1 MQTQSIQT
9 QQPNKPQ
16 PPKSAPLPNNDFK
29 QALALEFDR
38 APVCAA
44 PEQPAP
50 ASTGAKPPKNA
61 QAAKPAQNAGKANEA
76 NEANAGSEAG
86 KASGADAPA
95 SNEGA
100 AGTQAVTAQPPAS
113 DDADEGSEDATPA
126 ADPAAGMLAMLAAY
140 GQLAAAKADA
150 RAGLADTT
158 PGTDAAALKTDAAGK
173 GVTLADLA
181 ADARADK
188 AGADGTSALQ
198 DALAEKATAQSLKPD
213 AGAALSADRK
223 ATDFAAK
230 LAANAAASAADTVP
244 AGQPVAPAAQAF
256 AATVQAANAVASSQL
271 QARVGS
277 NAWEQQLGQKVV
289 WMVAGGDQS
298 ASLTL
303 NPPDLGPLQV
313 VLNVSNDSATATF
326 TAHQPETRQAIEN
339 ALPKLREMMSEAGIM
354 LGDASVSAGSQEQQQ
369 AFAEQARG
377 GGGGNG
383 RYGNGGDDGGTG
395 QQDENR
401 PVIRRTVL
409 GAVDT
414 FA

>member
-1 MQTQSIQT
+1 MQTQSIQN

-16 PPKSAPLPNNDFK
+16 APKSAPLPNNDFK
-29 QALALEFDR
+29 QALALEFER
-38 APVCAA
+38 SPVSTA

-50 ASTGAKPPKNA
+50 ASPQAKPPKNA
-61 QAAKPAQNAGKANEA
+61 QGAKPAQQPQNASQAND
-76 NEANAGSEAG
+76 AGEAG
-86 KASGADAPA
+86 QADAAKATNDA
-95 SNEGA
+95 SA
-100 AGTQAVTAQPPAS
+100 KPVTAQAPA
-113 DDADEGSEDATPA
+113 ADESTDTTEAVA
-126 ADPAAGMLAMLAAY
+126 VADPAAGMLAMLAAY
-140 GQLAAAKADA
+140 GQLATA
-150 RAGLADTT
+150 RAEPKAELPDT
-158 PGTDAAALKTDAAGK
+158 GTDANADAAALQAEGAGK

-181 ADARADK
+181 ADARTGKALAD
-188 AGADGTSALQ
+188 DTSGTSALQ
-198 DALAEKATAQSLKPD
+198 DALAEKASPQLLKPD
-213 AGAALSADRK
+213 AGATLADRK
-223 ATDFAAK
+223 AGDFAAK
-230 LAANAAASAADTVP
+230 LAASAADAAPV
-244 AGQPVAPAAQAF
+244 AQPVAQPAAQAL
-256 AATVQAANAVASSQL
+256 AATVQAANAAAASAL

-277 NAWEQQLGQKVV
+277 SAWEQQLGQKVV

-326 TAHQPETRQAIEN
+326 TAHQAETRQAIEN

-377 GGGGNG
+377 GGNG
-383 RYGNGGDDGGTG
+383 RYGNGGGDGSNDGSSG
-395 QQDENR
+395 PQDESR
-401 PVIRRTVL
+401 PVVRRTVL

>member
-1 MQTQSIQT
+1 MQTQSIQS

-16 PPKSAPLPNNDFK
+16 APKSAPLPNPDFK
-29 QALALEFDR
+29 NALALEMDR

-50 ASTGAKPPKNA
+50 APAQARPPKNA
-61 QAAKPAQNAGKANEA
+61 QGAKPAQQAQNAAQAGEASQAGQAEAPSGNEA
-76 NEANAGSEAG
+76 
-86 KASGADAPA
+86 
-95 SNEGA
+95 A
-100 AGTQAVTAQPPAS
+100 AGAQPVTDPARAQAQAS
-113 DDADEGSEDATPA
+113 DEAAETTEDTMPA

-140 GQLAAAKADA
+140 GQLARPEPKTELPDSA
-150 RAGLADTT
+150 T
-158 PGTDAAALKTDAAGK
+158 GTGADAAALQADAAGK
-173 GVTLADLA
+173 GGALADLA
-181 ADARADK
+181 ADARTGK
-188 AGADGTSALQ
+188 PQADGTAALR
-198 DALAEKATAQSLKPD
+198 DALSEQVSAQRLQPD
-213 AGAALSADRK
+213 AGTGLAGDEKAAA
-223 ATDFAAK
+223 FAAK
-230 LAANAAASAADTVP
+230 LAANVAANLADT
-244 AGQPVAPAAQAF
+244 APAAQPVALPAAQAL
-256 AATVQAANAVASSQL
+256 AATVQAANAAAASGL

-313 VLNVSNDSATATF
+313 VLSVSNDSATATF
-326 TAHQPETRQAIEN
+326 TAHQAETRQAIEN

-377 GGGGNG
+377 GGGNGNG
-383 RYGNGGDDGGTG
+383 RYGNGGDGG
-395 QQDENR
+395 QQEESQ
-401 PVIRRTVL
+401 PVIRRAVL